1 MSGAYWIL
9 IKKIIDIFIG
19 RQDIWYTNFVANGRQ
34 LMANGRQ
41 FMAYDRHFMANGRHC
56 LPYA

>member
-1 MSGAYWIL
+1 MLSSPDREGIL
-9 IKKIIDIFIG
+9 PLG

-41 FMAYDRHFMANGRHC
+41 FMAYGSQFMANGRQS
-56 LPYA
+56 LPYALQRK